1 MGEDI
6 LKGKNIEAVAGDIAE
21 GYVFVSP
28 IYLKKFG
35 QDTLK
40 KLLAGI
46 AKTQIMVRNEKFPT
60 GDIDGIKRRNMR
72 LSRLNNATT
81 VIKNFAKERRWI
93 L

>member
-1 MGEDI
+1 MPEDF
-6 LKGKNIEAVAGDIAE
+6 LKGKNIDAVAGDIAE

-28 IYLKKFG
+28 IYLKRFN

-40 KLLAGI
+40 KLMAAVSKAMVL
-46 AKTQIMVRNEKFPT
+46 VRNARFPT
-60 GDIDGIKRRNMR
+60 GDVEAIKKRNLR
-72 LSRLNNATT
+72 LSRLNNANT